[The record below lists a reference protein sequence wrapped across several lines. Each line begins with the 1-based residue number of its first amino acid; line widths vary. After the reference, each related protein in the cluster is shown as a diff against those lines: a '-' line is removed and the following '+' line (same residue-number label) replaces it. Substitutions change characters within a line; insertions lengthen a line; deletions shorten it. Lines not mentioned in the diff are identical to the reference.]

1 MVLGPALRWRTL
13 SRSVRSAHPCAAPR
27 IGPRRAH
34 DRRCPRGEPPRR
46 WKACVRA
53 CVRGVGLALVTDRA
67 RLRRG
72 RVRADRTKRR
82 QFSQGE
88 SPCSTHSRS
97 LQFLE
102 RLVPFESRIRRR
114 SASLAKQLA
123 DASESIA
130 LNLGEGRLRHAG
142 DKRRHLEMAAGSAS
156 EVTVALRIAVAKRYV
171 TTAELVEVEAVLD
184 RIRAMLYRLTR

>member
-1 MVLGPALRWRTL
+1 MR
-13 SRSVRSAHPCAAPR
+13 
-27 IGPRRAH
+27 
-34 DRRCPRGEPPRR
+34 
-46 WKACVRA
+46 
-53 CVRGVGLALVTDRA
+53 ALVTRRA

-72 RVRADRTKRR
+72 RVRAGRTKRAAA
-82 QFSQGE
+82 QAKKLAMFDALE
-88 SPCSTHSRS
+88 MS

-102 RLVPFESRIRRR
+102 RLVPLETRIRRR

-142 DKRRHLEMAAGSAS
+142 DKRRHFEMAAGSAS

-171 TTAELVEVEAVLD
+171 TTAEIAELDAVLD